1 MCPHIN
7 HKKIQLGL
15 KSLLWGTGRGR
26 RSPNNSWQRFHCVGY
41 SIVVGN
47 IWDLSAMEMDI
58 IIHSQFKL
66 LCSWLRSAVNV
77 TPCVNTITW
86 PDSKMREC
94 LSFWCVLDI
103 EQVSP
108 VSIHR
113 YCLLSPSSAQCQVID
128 KGPTSST
135 LECVRLRTF
144 LPNSDAQTWRH
155 QTLTLLPIISGK
167 TLGHNLI

>member
-1 MCPHIN
+1 MA
-7 HKKIQLGL
+7 
-15 KSLLWGTGRGR
+15 T
-26 RSPNNSWQRFHCVGY
+26 
-41 SIVVGN
+41 
-47 IWDLSAMEMDI
+47 I
-58 IIHSQFKL
+58 IFILPVFL
-66 LCSWLRSAVNV
+66 
-77 TPCVNTITW
+77 
-86 PDSKMREC
+86 
-94 LSFWCVLDI
+94 FWCVFFGAGHTREGCNKSWMVIRLSQFLCVSSAPPPLLSPFPPQVQCISLDDYRVFPRFSRI
-103 EQVSP
+103 PPEQVSP

-167 TLGHNLI
+167 SLGHNVI